1 MAIGTPFH
9 SRTEPLNTSL
19 HWKHWSGYF
28 IAVAYEEYS
37 EPEYQAVRNGAALI
51 DVSPLYKYDIKGKDA
66 EALVDR
72 LITRNATKCKVG
84 QVIYVSWCD
93 DAGKVLQDGTFQRLE
108 ENFFRAASVDP
119 ALHWFEAVGAGFDVD
134 IEDVSEKMGALAL
147 QGPTSRDILN
157 QVCSDDLNSL
167 KFFYATST
175 KLGGAPVV
183 VSRTGYTGDLGY
195 EIWVDGENAEGV
207 WDSLIEAGRGRGIV
221 PAGMQALDLAR
232 IEAGFPLI
240 EVDFWNGDMTLIEE
254 QKSSPYEIGLG
265 WSVNLKK
272 GDFIGKKALAEEKRT
287 GTPRLFMGLE
297 VSWDVIEKLY
307 AEEGLHPE
315 LSQEASRVGVP
326 VYSGEKQVGK
336 ATSSCWSKLL
346 KKFIALATLDA
357 PYAKPGTTVDLEMT
371 VEYKRKR
378 AQAKV
383 VKLPFFD
390 PPRKKA

>member
-28 IAVAYEEYS
+28 AAVAYEEYS

-66 EALVDR
+66 MALVNR

-84 QVIYVSWCD
+84 QVFYTPWCD
-93 DAGKVLQDGTFQRLE
+93 DQGKVLQDGTVQRLE
-108 ENFFRAASVDP
+108 ESFFRVTAAEPSMY
-119 ALHWFEAVGAGFDVD
+119 WFEGNAIGFDVD

-147 QGPTSRDILN
+147 QGPYSRDILN
-157 QVCSDDLNSL
+157 EVAGDDLSSL
-167 KFFYATST
+167 KFFHVTST
-175 KLGGAPVV
+175 KIGGAPAV
-183 VSRTGYTGDLGY
+183 VSRTGFTGDLGY
-195 EIWVDGENAEGV
+195 EIWMDAKEAEPV
-207 WDSLIEAGRGRGIV
+207 WDALIEAGRGRGIV

-232 IEAGFPLI
+232 IEAGLPLI
-240 EVDFWNGDMTLIEE
+240 DVDFWRADMTLIEG
-254 QKSSPYEIGLG
+254 QKSSPFEIGLG
-265 WSVNLKK
+265 WAVNLKK
-272 GDFIGKKALAEEKRT
+272 GDFFGKRALAEEKRT

-307 AEEGLHPE
+307 KEEGLHPE
-315 LSQEASRVGVP
+315 LPQVASRVGVP
-326 VYSGEKQVGK
+326 IYSGEKQVGK

-357 PYAKPGTTVDLEMT
+357 PYAAPGTMVDLEMT
-371 VEYKRKR
+371 VEYIRKR
-378 AQAKV
+378 ARAKV